1 MPQTQIGVVLRHLHR
16 LLGTP
21 SLAEPTDGQLLDRF
35 DVHHDEAAFEEL
47 LCRHGPM
54 VLGVCRRLL
63 HAKHDADD
71 VFQATFLV
79 FVHKAKSIR
88 KGTAVGSWL
97 YGVAYRLA
105 LKARAGAS
113 RRRLHERRVA
123 NMRSI
128 QVTSEQSWDDLRPI
142 LDEELARLPER
153 LRAPL
158 VLCDLEGKTHAEAAR
173 ELGWAAGSLSKLL
186 ARGRELLRQRL
197 TRRGIALSSVALGLA
212 LAEHAAAAVPL
223 TLGRATLAAGLAV
236 QAGAGL
242 VGFVSSRVANLV
254 QFGVRD
260 LALAKGKLVLALL
273 VALGALG
280 LGAGLLNGPSPEP
293 KAAAADDAKVEAQP
307 RPGFDLYGDP
317 LPAGALV
324 RLGSTHLRQ
333 GHNAQTVAFAPDG
346 KTLVSTGSDHLAR
359 QWDVTNGHQVGSFGQ
374 GDDRDKPY
382 APTRWL
388 HAVAFAPDGKTL
400 ATGDHNNGWKVSTI
414 RIWDTATR
422 KQLRVLEGHTDGVL
436 CLAYSPDGKTLASAS
451 ADGTVRLWDPDKG
464 TERASFTGHEGAVR
478 SVAWRKD
485 GKQFASTG
493 ADGAIRLWDPD
504 KGTAVHSFKA
514 HTAGGNG
521 VVYAPDGQ
529 HVVSVGGDKLLRLW
543 DISRVPCPE
552 VHRRECWKAIRALDC
567 SANGKLVACGS
578 GDDVLLWDPATGKD
592 IRLLK
597 GPHNE
602 ITSIAFSPDG
612 KHVAATAL
620 VHTAVFLWDTAS
632 GKRLCDDAG
641 HDGAQVGRLEYSA
654 DGRVLT
660 SCCADWTLRQWDAAT
675 GRQLRRIELRQP
687 GSHGAALAPDGK
699 SLAAGTWAG
708 NLRIC
713 DREGKELRSWKAHA
727 GKPGA
732 TWVTAVAYSPDG
744 KTLASTG
751 SDRAVVLWDPAT
763 GHELRRFTVEGEGE
777 YPSDVI
783 FSPNGRWLAA
793 IARGQPVAV
802 WDLTTGKPRELI
814 RPVHGG
820 VGGVGNQAGGNIESA
835 AFSPD
840 SRLLATGGRDNTA
853 RLWDLATGQQL
864 REFPGHPGWIQAVA
878 FSRDGR
884 TLAVSHWRSVRLWE
898 VSTGKERRRF
908 TGHEGDGTSLAF
920 APNGRT
926 LASGSTDTTA
936 LIWDLTGRLDQGKL
950 RPANLTP
957 PDLESAWTA
966 LRGDEAGPAYRA
978 IWTLAASPRQA
989 LPLLRGLLKPAQ
1001 PADAGQLAKLI
1012 AALDDDDFE
1021 KRDSA
1026 TNELAKL
1033 GEQAEPAL
1041 RKALAAKPTA
1051 EPRRR
1056 IEFLLERLK
1065 SGTDSGERLQLAR
1078 ALELV
1083 EDMGTPEARTLLV
1096 ELSRGAAE
1104 AWLTREAKGAQE
1116 RLAADRRSA
1125 R

>member
-1 MPQTQIGVVLRHLHR
+1 MAQTQIGVVLRHLQR
-16 LLGTP
+16 LLGTT
-21 SLAEPTDGQLLDRF
+21 SLDEPTDGQLLDRF
-35 DVHHDEAAFEEL
+35 AAHRDEAAFEEL
-47 LCRHGPM
+47 LRRHGPM

-63 HAKHDADD
+63 HADHDADD

-79 FVHKAKSIR
+79 FVHKARSIR
-88 KGTAVGSWL
+88 KGTALGSWL

-105 LKARAGAS
+105 LKARAGAA

-123 NMRSI
+123 EMRPI
-128 QVTSEQSWDDLRPI
+128 HVTSDPSWDELVPI

-158 VLCDLEGKTHAEAAR
+158 VLCYLEGKSNAEAAR

-197 TRRGIALSSVALGLA
+197 TRRGVALSSAVLALA
-212 LAEHAAAAVPL
+212 LAEHASAAVPA
-223 TLGRATLAAGLAV
+223 TLGQATLAAGLAAT
-236 QAGAGL
+236 AGARL
-242 VGFVSSRVANLV
+242 LAIVSTRVADLV
-254 QFGVRD
+254 QIGARD
-260 LALAKGKLVLALL
+260 LSLAKGKLVLALL
-273 VALGALG
+273 IALGALG
-280 LGAGLLNGPSPEP
+280 VGAGLVNAPPPES
-293 KAAAADDAKVEAQP
+293 KAAAADEQPAEPQP
-307 RPGFDLYGDP
+307 RAGVDPYGDP
-317 LPAGALV
+317 LPAGALA

-346 KTLVSTGSDHLAR
+346 KTLVSTGSDHQAR

-414 RIWDTATR
+414 RIWDAATR

-451 ADGTVRLWDPDKG
+451 ADGTVRLWDSDKG

-485 GKQFASTG
+485 GKQLASIG
-493 ADGAIRLWDPD
+493 ADGAVRLWDPD

-521 VVYAPDGQ
+521 VAYAQDGQ
-529 HVVSVGGDKLLRLW
+529 HVVSVGGDKFLRLW

-552 VHRRECWKAIRALDC
+552 VHRRESWKPIRALAC
-567 SANGKLVACGS
+567 STDGKLVACGS

-592 IRLLK
+592 VRLLK

-602 ITSIAFSPDG
+602 ISSIAFSRDG
-612 KHVAATAL
+612 KRVAAIAL
-620 VHTAVFLWDTAS
+620 VHTTVFLWDTAS
-632 GKRLCDDAG
+632 GQRLCDEAG
-641 HDGAQVGRLEYSA
+641 HDGAQVGRIEYSA
-654 DGRVLT
+654 DGRILT

-687 GSHGAALAPDGK
+687 GSHGAALAPDGR
-699 SLAAGTWAG
+699 SVAAGTWAG

-713 DREGKELRSWKAHA
+713 DLEGKELRSWKAHA
-727 GKPGA
+727 GKPGV

-751 SDRAVVLWDPAT
+751 TDRAVVLWDPGT
-763 GHELRRFTVEGEGE
+763 GNELRRFTVEGEGE

-793 IARGQPVAV
+793 VARGQPVAV
-802 WDLTTGKPRELI
+802 WDLTTGKAKELI
-814 RPVHGG
+814 RPVAGG
-820 VGGVGNQAGGNIESA
+820 VGGAGGGLGNQVGGNIESA

-840 SRLLATGGRDNTA
+840 GRLLATGGRDNTA

-884 TLAVSHWRSVRLWE
+884 TMAVSHWRSLRLWE

-908 TGHEGDGTSLAF
+908 DGHEGDGTALAF

-936 LIWDLTGRLDQGKL
+936 LIWDLTGRLEGGKL
-950 RPANLTP
+950 RLADLTP
-957 PDLESAWTA
+957 PELETAWTS
-966 LRGDEAGPAYRA
+966 LRGEDAGLAYRA
-978 IWTLAASPRQA
+978 LWTLAAAPRQA
-989 LPLLRGLLKPAQ
+989 MPLLRDALQPARA
-1001 PADAGQLAKLI
+1001 ADAGQVAKLI
-1012 AALDDDDFE
+1012 AALDDDDFA
-1021 KRDSA
+1021 KRESA
-1026 TNELAKL
+1026 MSELATL
-1033 GEQAEPAL
+1033 GEQVEAAV
-1041 RKALAAKPTA
+1041 RKALEGKPPA

-1056 IEFLLERLK
+1056 LEYLLERLK
-1065 SGTDSGERLQLAR
+1065 TAGESGERLRQAR
-1078 ALELV
+1078 ALEVL
-1083 EDMGTPEARTLLV
+1083 EALGTPAARTLLQ
-1096 ELSRGAAE
+1096 ELSRGVAD
-1104 AWLTREAKGAQE
+1104 AWLTREAKAALV
-1116 RLAADRRSA
+1116 RLR
-1125 R
+1125 